1 MASYPQ
7 ALGNALRQKALRVSA
22 KARKLRTNLWNSL
35 SRDEYFNR
43 KNRSAA
49 SNVPLPPIQLPVNP
63 TSVSDEGEYRQ
74 VVEGAANDDSV
85 FTLFR
90 SHPQYSPILEHVS
103 KAQGYGYLEVIGQ
116 RSNLPADWAARC
128 DELNHIGS
136 PPRFTYPSLGRFS
149 PTLLRYV
156 KVYSDLELLFGPVR
170 GLRYI
175 EIGAGFGGQA
185 AILDV
190 LGEVGSVQLY
200 DLPPVLALAEKF
212 MQSAGV
218 TAHSVFRDGTTVE
231 PAQPADLVV
240 SNYAFSELTR
250 SLQLTYLEKVISKVP
265 MGYITWNS
273 LSPDGLHPSELIER
287 IPSSKILEEQ
297 PRTHRDNVIIAWGS
311 SQFNAFSSKSA
322 SSAKL
327 PRLPSPSRS

>member
-1 MASYPQ
+1 MGSYFRSFR
-7 ALGNALRQKALRVSA
+7 NALRQETLRVSA
-22 KARKLRTNLWNSL
+22 RVRKLQTKLKNSL
-35 SRDEYFNR
+35 SRDEYLNR

-49 SNVPLPPIQLPVNP
+49 SKVPLPPIQLPMSP
-63 TSVSDEGEYRQ
+63 TSVSDYGEYRQ
-74 VVEGAANDDSV
+74 VVEGAAKDESV

-103 KAQGYGYLEVIGQ
+103 KAQGYGYLDVLSR
-116 RSNLPADWAARC
+116 RSNLPADWADRC

-156 KVYSDLELLFGPVR
+156 KVFSDLELLFGPVR

-185 AILDV
+185 TILDV
-190 LGEVGSVQLY
+190 LGEIGTVQLY
-200 DLPPVLALAEKF
+200 DLPPVLALAERF
-212 MQSAGV
+212 MKSAGV
-218 TAHSVFRDGTTVE
+218 TAHTVFRDGTTVE
-231 PAQPADLVV
+231 PAQPADLLV

-273 LSPDGLHPSELIER
+273 LSPDGLQPDELLER
-287 IPSSKILEEQ
+287 IPSSKILDEQ
-297 PRTHRDNVIIAWGS
+297 PQTHRDNVIIAWGS
-311 SQFNAFSSKSA
+311 SQLDAV
-322 SSAKL
+322 
-327 PRLPSPSRS
+327 